1 MRADIAA
8 ALLHDPEVVFLDEP
22 MIGLDI
28 VVKNRIRQFIR
39 QINQECG
46 ITVILTTRDLD
57 DVEKLCRR
65 VILIDQAKIIF
76 DGQLN
81 ALRNSLSTET
91 VVNGRFCW
99 RL

>member
-1 MRADIAA
+1 MRADIAV

-39 QINQECG
+39 QINQERG

-65 VILIDQAKIIF
+65 VILIDQTKIIF

-91 VVNGRFCW
+91 VVSGRFCW

>member
-39 QINQECG
+39 QINQERG
-46 ITVILTTRDLD
+46 ITVILNYSR
-57 DVEKLCRR
+57 
-65 VILIDQAKIIF
+65 
-76 DGQLN
+76 
-81 ALRNSLSTET
+81 S
-91 VVNGRFCW
+91 GRC
-99 RL
+99 